1 MLLMARVL
9 YKVLRISRFICKCVK
24 SFSVSR
30 YKMKQSKPV
39 PAMPNI
45 VSILFDVGLVLVL

>member
-9 YKVLRISRFICKCVK
+9 YKVLRISRFICKCVE